1 MEFHIDR
8 YDAYDIRGVFI
19 QKGENANLVI
29 SVNDPLNREID
40 FECYSGIYNRLHPP
54 RSRYGSNSQ
63 YTWLG
68 IEKDLHRTPAGDAD
82 YYNNS
87 VYYNVEDN
95 CFYKKGA
102 GDTSEWERTD
112 FEEVYDDNPNLLGKD
127 TDQGSY
133 VLFRDRY
140 RAILHKGMLCNFYA
154 YALEKK
160 DDGTYRSI
168 STNNVKRHPE
178 DYTWIY
184 DPDSF
189 HIEKWNT
196 ESIDSLVKE
205 IRPSR
210 DCLKQLR
217 KTYRADDRK
226 AIVKK
231 LKRIGKAI
239 KSAPRRFWTLL
250 SKDGKLVIRL
260 ATLIIALGTLIAG
273 TTVAVITILNYF
285 NKG

>member
-1 MEFHIDR
+1 MEIHIDR
-8 YDAYDIRGVFI
+8 DDAYDIRGVFM
-19 QKGENANLVI
+19 QKAENANLVI

-54 RSRYGSNSQ
+54 RSRYGSKSQ

-68 IEKDLHRTPAGDAD
+68 IKKDLHRTP
-82 YYNNS
+82 
-87 VYYNVEDN
+87 
-95 CFYKKGA
+95 
-102 GDTSEWERTD
+102 
-112 FEEVYDDNPNLLGKD
+112 
-127 TDQGSY
+127 
-133 VLFRDRY
+133 
-140 RAILHKGMLCNFYA
+140 
-154 YALEKK
+154 
-160 DDGTYRSI
+160 
-168 STNNVKRHPE
+168 NVKRHPE

-226 AIVKK
+226 TIVEK
-231 LKRIGKAI
+231 LKRIGIAI
-239 KSAPRRFWTLL
+239 KYAPRRFWNLL

-260 ATLIIALGTLIAG
+260 AIALGTLIAG
-273 TTVAVITILNYF
+273 TTVAVITILNYL